1 MYRLLTTEEFLE
13 EIPSMR
19 HQGYFRVH
27 LSVQLDACKVRRM
40 NVRTCPELQCI
51 TLAKRHPRAVA
62 VIGLVVR
69 NQDLDKKY
77 SLKQVISNDV

>member
-1 MYRLLTTEEFLE
+1 M
-13 EIPSMR
+13 P
-19 HQGYFRVH
+19 GAAV
-27 LSVQLDACKVRRM
+27 V
-40 NVRTCPELQCI
+40 I

-69 NQDLDKKY
+69 NQGLDKKY